1 MLVTSTLSNI
11 FKQDTFRSSYVIVI
25 AGESNAVLQR

>member
-1 MLVTSTLSNI
+1 MLVAPTLSNI
-11 FKQDTFRSSYVIVI
+11 FKQDTFRSSYIIVI